1 MLANKVVTET
11 QKDYFLQIS
20 DENSLK
26 FQYFWFENISARI
39 LKVWK
44 KNVIISKSVG
54 YSDFWISSKNQNSAV
69 VQLQVIRSAKSMKC
83 DINSIELGQ

>member
-26 FQYFWFENISARI
+26 IQYFWFENISARI

-69 VQLQVIRSAKSMKC
+69 VQLRP
-83 DINSIELGQ
+83 L